1 MKAPLLRPATRHDAP
16 ACAAIYRPYVTD
28 TWASFELDPPGDAE
42 MARRIEDYGASHAW
56 FVAEVDGALAGY
68 AYGSPHR
75 SRAAYASSCDVAIY
89 VAAAAAGKGVGR
101 RLYGALLPALRSRGF
116 HAAFAGIA
124 QPNPASVA
132 LHLSAGFTPVGTYR
146 EVGWKLGAWR
156 DVAWYQRLL

>member
-1 MKAPLLRPATRHDAP
+1 MNAPLLRPAAWHDAG
-16 ACAAIYRPYVTD
+16 ACGAIYRPYVTG
-28 TWASFELDPPGDAE
+28 TWASFELDPPDDAE

-56 FVAEVDGALAGY
+56 FVAEVDGVVAGY
-68 AYGSPHR
+68 AYGCPHR

-89 VAAAAAGKGVGR
+89 VAAAAAGRGLGR
-101 RLYGALLPALRSRGF
+101 LLYGALLPMLRERGY

-132 LHLSAGFTPVGTYR
+132 LHLSAGFAPVGTYR

-156 DVAWYQRLL
+156 DVAWFQRLL